1 MFIIPF
7 KKEKKGG
14 QITVAAE
21 NCHSF
26 LSKIVTYFVR

>member
-21 NCHSF
+21 K
-26 LSKIVTYFVR
+26 LSLIFIKNSYMFC